1 MDYSLNQVESLP
13 ESFTPGGVYFDKET
27 GGVYV
32 AQDSSTKKQFGGTV
46 TGISSPRPAGPFG
59 ASTPGVNAVQKV
71 SNTSSQGS
79 TVATGIVYINGA
91 KLLAMGDGTT
101 ISYGGNLFSFLQSNM
116 VQGKLFMLS
125 TADQGDVGFGGR
137 PVVVESLGSTVIIS
151 LVSHGTPHNKII
163 RWTVTSS
170 NQVTRND
177 TVLTSNGSGSSTPAD
192 IIIDESLLQESSG
205 PASEEPELVTLL
217 KPYIQA
223 VNSGTTQIPKLFVKK
238 QSAAGGST
246 GTDVYMLYPASF
258 QGNTMGVDGQFIIYP
273 GVLSYYG
280 SGSDGTNLF
289 FYGHTII
296 YAGSTLVIQNL
307 TSFQLP
313 ASGGDSS
320 LVLAQ
325 NGTWKRLPSV
335 TVDSALNKTSTNPVQ
350 NKVITAALEGKGDII
365 IIDQDEYTNGPISS
379 THLNAL
385 KSEGKMLYVRI
396 PAGGVGGLMYMS
408 FMPCAYIYNTTA
420 LYISRFEP
428 IAGGT
433 RLYMKL
439 YNKDTGVLEESHSV
453 VLNSDGDGT
462 KALMDD
468 GTYKAIPTAPK
479 IVIGKSSGQGVISPV
494 RGYQIQRSGLITAN
508 PAVGDTLIN
517 YDTVNIMIGEII
529 RVEASYIYTGT
540 NILTIP
546 ITT

>member
-1 MDYSLNQVESLP
+1 MDHSLNQVKSLP
-13 ESFTPGGVYFDKET
+13 ESFNPGGVYFDKET

-46 TGISSPRPAGPFG
+46 TGIGAPRAAGSFAEG
-59 ASTPGVNAVQKV
+59 NPGVNAVQKV
-71 SNTSSQGS
+71 SDTSSQGS
-79 TVATGIVYINGA
+79 TDIATSIVYINGA
-91 KLLAMGDGTT
+91 KLVAMSDGDT
-101 ISYGGNLFSFLQSNM
+101 ISYGGSLFSFLQSNM
-116 VQGKLFMLS
+116 IQGKLFMLS
-125 TADQGDVGFGGR
+125 TADQGSTGFGGR
-137 PVVVESLGSTVIIS
+137 PVVVESLGSTYVIS
-151 LVSHGTPHNKII
+151 LVSHGTPYNKII

-177 TVLTSNGSGSSTPAD
+177 TVLTSSGSGSSTPAD
-192 IIIDESLLQESSG
+192 IIIDDSLLQESSG

-223 VNSGTTQIPKLFVKK
+223 VNSGMTQIPKLFVKK
-238 QSAAGGST
+238 QSAGGGS
-246 GTDVYMLYPASF
+246 GTDMYMLYPASF
-258 QGNTMGVDGQFIIYP
+258 QGNTGEVDGQFIVYP

-280 SGSDGTNLF
+280 SGSDGMNLF
-289 FYGHTII
+289 FYGHTIM

-313 ASGGDSS
+313 ASDGDSS

-325 NGTWKRLPSV
+325 NGTWKRLPSI

-420 LYISRFEP
+420 LYISRLEP

-433 RLYMKL
+433 RFFMKL

-479 IVIGKSSGQGVISPV
+479 IVIGKGLGQGVTSPIQGH
-494 RGYQIQRSGLITAN
+494 RIQRSGLITAN

-517 YDTVNIMIGEII
+517 YYNGLLLIGEII
-529 RVEASYIYTGT
+529 RVEASYIYIGT
-540 NILTIP
+540 DVISINH
-546 ITT
+546 